1 MSRSS
6 AREYALMVVYSNDVN
21 PESSEIIPDT
31 EESLSEKD
39 RLFAN
44 LLVSSVSENLA
55 TIDKNIAKYLKNWS
69 INQLNIVDK
78 SILRLAIAEF
88 TYSEDSS
95 GKKIIIN
102 EAVELAKKYGGENSY
117 RFING
122 ILNAALRRIKDA
134 VG

>member
-31 EESLSEKD
+31 EEALSEKD

-55 TIDKNIAKYLKNWS
+55 TIDENIAKYLKNWS

-122 ILNAALRRIKDA
+122 ILNAALRESD
-134 VG
+134 V

>member
-55 TIDKNIAKYLKNWS
+55 TIDNNIAKYLKNWS

-122 ILNAALRRIKDA
+122 ILNAALRESD
-134 VG
+134 V

>member
-31 EESLSEKD
+31 EEALSEKD

-102 EAVELAKKYGGENSY
+102 EAVELAKKYGEENSY

-122 ILNAALRRIKDA
+122 ILNAALRESD
-134 VG
+134 V

>member
-1 MSRSS
+1 MIRSS

-31 EESLSEKD
+31 EEALSEKD

-95 GKKIIIN
+95 EKKIIIN

-122 ILNAALRRIKDA
+122 ILNAALRESD
-134 VG
+134 V

>member
-31 EESLSEKD
+31 EEALSEKD

-102 EAVELAKKYGGENSY
+102 ESIELAKKYGGENSY

-122 ILNAALRRIKDA
+122 ILNAALRESD
-134 VG
+134 V

>member
-55 TIDKNIAKYLKNWS
+55 TIDENIAKYLKNWS

-102 EAVELAKKYGGENSY
+102 ESIELAKKYGGENSY

-122 ILNAALRRIKDA
+122 ILNAALRESD
-134 VG
+134 V

>member
-95 GKKIIIN
+95 SKKIIIN
-102 EAVELAKKYGGENSY
+102 ESIELAKKYGGENSY

-122 ILNAALRRIKDA
+122 ILNAALRESD
-134 VG
+134 V

>member
-95 GKKIIIN
+95 GKKIVIN
-102 EAVELAKKYGGENSY
+102 EAVELAKKYGGEQSY

-122 ILNAALRRIKDA
+122 ILNAALRETD
-134 VG
+134 V

>member
-6 AREYALMVVYSNDVN
+6 AREYALMLVYSNDVN

-122 ILNAALRRIKDA
+122 ILNAALRESD
-134 VG
+134 V

>member
-6 AREYALMVVYSNDVN
+6 AREYALIVVYSNDVN
-21 PESSEIIPDT
+21 PENSEIIPDT
-31 EESLSEKD
+31 EEALSEKD

-122 ILNAALRRIKDA
+122 ILNAALRESD
-134 VG
+134 V

>member
-31 EESLSEKD
+31 EEALSEKD

-122 ILNAALRRIKDA
+122 ILNAALRESD
-134 VG
+134 V

>member
-31 EESLSEKD
+31 EEALSEKD
-39 RLFAN
+39 RVFAN

-122 ILNAALRRIKDA
+122 ILNAALRESD
-134 VG
+134 V

>member
-31 EESLSEKD
+31 EEALSEKD

-122 ILNAALRRIKDA
+122 ILNAALRGSD
-134 VG
+134 V

>member
-21 PESSEIIPDT
+21 PASDEIIPAY
-31 EESLSEKD
+31 EESFSEKD
-39 RLFAN
+39 RQFATS
-44 LLVSSVSENLA
+44 LVSSVSENLSV
-55 TIDKNIAKYLKNWS
+55 IDKTIVKYLKNWS
-69 INQLNIVDK
+69 IEQLNIVDK

-88 TYSEDSS
+88 SYSENSS
-95 GKKIIIN
+95 DKKVIIN

-122 ILNAALRRIKDA
+122 ILNSALRESD
-134 VG
+134 V

>member
-31 EESLSEKD
+31 EEALSEKD

-95 GKKIIIN
+95 EKKIIIN

-122 ILNAALRRIKDA
+122 ILNAALRESD
-134 VG
+134 V

>member
-21 PESSEIIPDT
+21 PENSEIIPDT
-31 EESLSEKD
+31 EEALSEKD

-102 EAVELAKKYGGENSY
+102 EAVELAKKYGGEHSY

-122 ILNAALRRIKDA
+122 ILNAALRESD
-134 VG
+134 V

>member
-21 PESSEIIPDT
+21 PENSEIIPDT
-31 EESLSEKD
+31 EEALSEKD

-122 ILNAALRRIKDA
+122 ILNAALRESD
-134 VG
+134 V

>member
-55 TIDKNIAKYLKNWS
+55 TIDENIAKYLKNWS

-122 ILNAALRRIKDA
+122 ILNAALRESD
-134 VG
+134 V

>member
-21 PESSEIIPDT
+21 TESSEIIPDT

-88 TYSEDSS
+88 TYSKDSS

-122 ILNAALRRIKDA
+122 ILNAALRESD
-134 VG
+134 V

>member
-31 EESLSEKD
+31 EEALSEKD

-95 GKKIIIN
+95 EEKIIIN

-122 ILNAALRRIKDA
+122 ILNAALRESD
-134 VG
+134 V

>member
-55 TIDKNIAKYLKNWS
+55 TIDENIAKHLKNWS

-95 GKKIIIN
+95 EKKIIIN

-122 ILNAALRRIKDA
+122 ILNAALRESD
-134 VG
+134 V

>member
-21 PESSEIIPDT
+21 PENSEIIPDT
-31 EESLSEKD
+31 EEALSEKD

-78 SILRLAIAEF
+78 SILRLAIAVF

-102 EAVELAKKYGGENSY
+102 ESIELSIKYGGENSY

-122 ILNAALRRIKDA
+122 ILNAALRESD
-134 VG
+134 V

>member
-55 TIDKNIAKYLKNWS
+55 TIDKNIAKYLNNWS

-102 EAVELAKKYGGENSY
+102 ESIELAKKYGGENSY

-122 ILNAALRRIKDA
+122 ILNAALRESD
-134 VG
+134 V

>member
-21 PESSEIIPDT
+21 PENSEIIPDT
-31 EESLSEKD
+31 EEALSEKD

-102 EAVELAKKYGGENSY
+102 ESIELAKKYGGENSY

-122 ILNAALRRIKDA
+122 ILNAALRESD
-134 VG
+134 V

>member
-31 EESLSEKD
+31 EEALSEKD

-55 TIDKNIAKYLKNWS
+55 TIDENIAKHLKNWS

-102 EAVELAKKYGGENSY
+102 ESIELAKKYGGENSY

-122 ILNAALRRIKDA
+122 ILNAALRESD
-134 VG
+134 V

>member
-95 GKKIIIN
+95 EKKIIIN

-122 ILNAALRRIKDA
+122 ILNAALRESD
-134 VG
+134 V

>member
-31 EESLSEKD
+31 EEALSEKD

-95 GKKIIIN
+95 GEKIIIN

-122 ILNAALRRIKDA
+122 ILNAALRESD
-134 VG
+134 V

>member
-31 EESLSEKD
+31 EEALSEKD

-55 TIDKNIAKYLKNWS
+55 TIDENIAKHLKNWS

-95 GKKIIIN
+95 EKKIIIN

-122 ILNAALRRIKDA
+122 ILNAALRESD
-134 VG
+134 V

>member
-21 PESSEIIPDT
+21 PENSEIIPDT
-31 EESLSEKD
+31 EEALSEKD

-55 TIDKNIAKYLKNWS
+55 TSDENIAKYLKNWS

-122 ILNAALRRIKDA
+122 ILNAALRESD
-134 VG
+134 V

>member
-69 INQLNIVDK
+69 IKQLNIVDK

-102 EAVELAKKYGGENSY
+102 ESIELAKKYGGENSY

-122 ILNAALRRIKDA
+122 ILNAALRESD
-134 VG
+134 V

>member
-95 GKKIIIN
+95 EKKIIID

-122 ILNAALRRIKDA
+122 ILNAALRESD
-134 VG
+134 V

>member
-122 ILNAALRRIKDA
+122 ILNAALRESD
-134 VG
+134 V

>member
-44 LLVSSVSENLA
+44 LLVSSVSENLT

-122 ILNAALRRIKDA
+122 ILNAALRESD
-134 VG
+134 V

>member
-21 PESSEIIPDT
+21 PENSEIIPDT
-31 EESLSEKD
+31 EEALSEKD

-95 GKKIIIN
+95 EKKIIIN

-122 ILNAALRRIKDA
+122 ILNAALRESD
-134 VG
+134 V

>member
-21 PESSEIIPDT
+21 PASDEIIPDY
-31 EESLSEKD
+31 EESFSEKD
-39 RLFAN
+39 RQFAAS
-44 LLVSSVSENLA
+44 LVSSVSENLSV
-55 TIDKNIAKYLKNWS
+55 IDKSIVKYLKNWS
-69 INQLNIVDK
+69 IEQLNIVDK

-88 TYSEDSS
+88 SYSENSS
-95 GKKIIIN
+95 DKKVIIN

-122 ILNAALRRIKDA
+122 ILNSALRESD
-134 VG
+134 V

>member
-55 TIDKNIAKYLKNWS
+55 TIDENIAKYLKNWS

-95 GKKIIIN
+95 EKKIIIN

-122 ILNAALRRIKDA
+122 ILNAALRESD
-134 VG
+134 V

>member
-1 MSRSS
+1 
-6 AREYALMVVYSNDVN
+6 MVVYSNDVN

-95 GKKIIIN
+95 EKKIIIN

-122 ILNAALRRIKDA
+122 ILNAALRESD
-134 VG
+134 V

>member
-21 PESSEIIPDT
+21 PENSEIIPDT
-31 EESLSEKD
+31 EEALSEKD

-95 GKKIIIN
+95 EEKIIIN

-122 ILNAALRRIKDA
+122 ILNAALRESD
-134 VG
+134 V

>member
-31 EESLSEKD
+31 EEALSEKD
-39 RLFAN
+39 RLVAN

-122 ILNAALRRIKDA
+122 ILNAALRESD
-134 VG
+134 V

>member
-55 TIDKNIAKYLKNWS
+55 TIDKNIAKYLKNWY

-95 GKKIIIN
+95 EKKIIIN

-122 ILNAALRRIKDA
+122 ILNAALRESD
-134 VG
+134 V